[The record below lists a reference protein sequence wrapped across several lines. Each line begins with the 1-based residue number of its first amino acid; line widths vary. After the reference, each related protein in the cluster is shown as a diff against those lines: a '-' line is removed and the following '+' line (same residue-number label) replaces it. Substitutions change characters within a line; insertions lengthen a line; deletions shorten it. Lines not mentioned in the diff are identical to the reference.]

1 MLYFAAGCRFADAAD
16 YSLNAGDRL
25 SLKVMEWRP
34 DRGEAYE
41 WPGISGEYAVGVD
54 GAVLLPIVGPVSA
67 GDRTV
72 TDVAKDIGRKLQQQ
86 AGLANPLQVSLQ
98 IAQYRPCYV
107 LGSVE
112 KPGEYAYRPNLTVLE
127 AVSLAGGMY
136 RAQDVAM
143 QLERQQIEA
152 NGALSGL
159 ASERRML
166 QTERARLQA
175 EADNAHKI
183 AFPQDPDRTAAAVQ
197 SVQQTLFDSRETT
210 LNMRLQSF
218 DETKRLYASEID
230 TLKEKLRVLSSQAD
244 LNKQE
249 LDNIYDLMKKGLTT
263 EPRKIALQQDLD
275 QIESTKL
282 EYQLSIIRA
291 QQGVA
296 NAERDKEDA
305 VNARKSEA
313 LKEIAT
319 IDAKIA
325 QNDSARATAIRLARE
340 ADTRLMREDD
350 RALAEQSAPSYTV
363 RRKGVEQPIRLAE
376 TDMLLPGDVLKV
388 GDGRPADVSN

>member
-1 MLYFAAGCRFADAAD
+1 
-16 YSLNAGDRL
+16 
-25 SLKVMEWRP
+25 
-34 DRGEAYE
+34 
-41 WPGISGEYAVGVD
+41 
-54 GAVLLPIVGPVSA
+54 
-67 GDRTV
+67 
-72 TDVAKDIGRKLQQQ
+72 
-86 AGLANPLQVSLQ
+86 
-98 IAQYRPCYV
+98 
-107 LGSVE
+107 
-112 KPGEYAYRPNLTVLE
+112 
-127 AVSLAGGMY
+127 
-136 RAQDVAM
+136 
-143 QLERQQIEA
+143 
-152 NGALSGL
+152 
-159 ASERRML
+159 
-166 QTERARLQA
+166 
-175 EADNAHKI
+175 
-183 AFPQDPDRTAAAVQ
+183 
-197 SVQQTLFDSRETT
+197 
-210 LNMRLQSF
+210 
-218 DETKRLYASEID
+218 
-230 TLKEKLRVLSSQAD
+230 LKEKLRVLSSQAD